1 MTKQELAD
9 MFGVS
14 ISTLNTNFPLFCKNQ
29 LKRGFL
35 ITRNGIGQ
43 KANFTVERVEKQ
55 DVDNDKIKKIHIG
68 FLRRGVNICL
78 WFISH

>member
-1 MTKQELAD
+1 MIFLTKQELAD

-35 ITRNGIGQ
+35 ITSEGIGK
-43 KANFTVERVEKQ
+43 KANFIVERAE
-55 DVDNDKIKKIHIG
+55 
-68 FLRRGVNICL
+68 
-78 WFISH
+78 